1 MRPITDVLRDY
12 RNGRA
17 VDMASRDLAE
27 CVRAV
32 DETGKKAK
40 LVIELTIE
48 PEKGGGSQKEL
59 SIKVKSSVPK
69 ADIPKAIFFSDGTGD
84 LHRTD
89 PQQKEMFTEAGGAA
103 RGSA

>member
-1 MRPITDVLRDY
+1 MKPITEVLMQY

-32 DETGKKAK
+32 DETGKPA
-40 LVIELTIE
+40 ELTIKLKIE

-59 SIKVKSSVPK
+59 SIKVTSKVPK
-69 ADIPKAIFFSDGTGD
+69 PDIPKAVFFSDGSGD

-89 PQQKEMFTEAGGAA
+89 PAQREMFAEAGGRAGTA
-103 RGSA
+103 